1 MSAAG
6 TLLLCRNKDMT
17 AHATI
22 TGLQLKSGGATKFTH
37 KRFHARS
44 LSVSYTTTLQ
54 KQESLGIG
62 FDEDVRRWKKEM
74 EEDFERRKECQV
86 HVEML
91 EHKIAEGSHEF
102 SDVLQWRKLKEESRN
117 LEESRHP
124 GFMLVGDNID
134 FVTKPRHQT
143 SERGKKDLHYFNFFA
158 VKNKVRFN
166 TYLYMFLHQWI
177 NVFMVMLVRCHL
189 VIMR

>member
-1 MSAAG
+1 MNVPALTTQREGRKKRKDYASILPGIMSAAG

-102 SDVLQWRKLKEESRN
+102 SDVLQWEK
-117 LEESRHP
+117 
-124 GFMLVGDNID
+124 
-134 FVTKPRHQT
+134 T
-143 SERGKKDLHYFNFFA
+143 ERGIPQPRG
-158 VKNKVRFN
+158 VKASWFHACWR
-166 TYLYMFLHQWI
+166 
-177 NVFMVMLVRCHL
+177 
-189 VIMR
+189 